1 MVRIPPAKDDVT
13 PAGKFVT
20 VAPVALPPIV
30 YVILVMAVLIQTV
43 WLVVAAA
50 EVSTSVGKASIV
62 IVPVKD
68 ASVHTLPVVVTV

>member
-1 MVRIPPAKDDVT
+1 
-13 PAGKFVT
+13 
-20 VAPVALPPIV
+20 
-30 YVILVMAVLIQTV
+30 MAVLIQTV

-50 EVSTSVGKASIV
+50 EVKVNVGTASIV